1 MNKPVAEQQIV
12 AMKKKLDAAIQ
23 SRGKLE
29 EDFSTQS
36 SLLIQ
41 FINKLSL
48 ISKGVDLELDNRLA
62 QLRTLFSKSAA
73 FAEIEDKIQVINKI
87 LQQYS
92 ITNEQNINRIHEQFN
107 SSGESLQKINGLPAD
122 LRRNL
127 RALLKET
134 DTTKDALI
142 QYVPLLSQLLE
153 LYGKTL
159 ANQSAPPKEGLLQA
173 LNSNAQEPSTP
184 KIDSSL
190 IEKITEALGALNLSK
205 EHTNNLQAIKKKLLN
220 DKSNEEVL
228 EHFLEIF
235 DLIVADFKDEQQ
247 QAKRFLTN
255 LSETL
260 TTVQNAVKET
270 LNVQQKSQK
279 TNDKINHKLQK
290 QLTDMTGTVS
300 KALSLNQV
308 KNDIN
313 DKLQIIA
320 GTLEQKTK
328 FEQQNQQ
335 LLAKQL
341 QEMSDKV
348 AHLEKQSKVFEEK
361 LAAQQQKSMQDALTK
376 LGNRAA
382 FDDYF
387 AKAMVRY
394 HHQPYELAIVVIDID
409 DFKLIN
415 DTYGHSAGDKTLQVI
430 AKTIQKNASKKA
442 FVARYGGEEFVLI
455 YSETNASAL
464 VNELNLINKHVA
476 RLPFKFKNNKVCITL
491 SMGATHIHSE
501 DNIHIAFERADQAMY
516 QAKSQGKN
524 QVIYQE

>member
-12 AMKKKLDAAIQ
+12 ALKKKLDAAIQ
-23 SRGKLE
+23 SRSTLE

-36 SLLIQ
+36 TSLIQ

-62 QLRTLFSKSAA
+62 QLRTLFSKSAP

-107 SSGESLQKINGLPAD
+107 QSGETLQKVNGLPAD
-122 LRRNL
+122 LRRSL
-127 RALLKET
+127 RALLKDTE
-134 DTTKDALI
+134 TTKDALI

-153 LYGKTL
+153 LYGNTL
-159 ANQSAPPKEGLLQA
+159 KQQSAAPKQGLLQA
-173 LNSNAQEPSTP
+173 LNSQDTSPNTP
-184 KIDSSL
+184 KIDSGL
-190 IEKITEALGALNLSK
+190 IEKITEALSALNLSK
-205 EHTNNLQAIKKKLLN
+205 EHTSHLLAIKKKLLN

-235 DLIVADFKDEQQ
+235 DLIVADYKDEQQ

-270 LNVQQKSQK
+270 LNVQQSSQK

-290 QLTDMTGTVS
+290 QLIDMTGTVS
-300 KALSLNQV
+300 KALSLDQV
-308 KNDIN
+308 KTDIN
-313 DKLQIIA
+313 DKLQVIA

-348 AHLEKQSKVFEEK
+348 NYLEKQSKVFEEK
-361 LAAQQQKSMQDALTK
+361 LAAQQRKSMQDALTK
-376 LGNRAA
+376 LANRAA

-430 AKTIQKNASKKA
+430 ANTIQKHTSENA
-442 FVARYGGEEFVLI
+442 FVARYGGEEFVI
-455 YSETNASAL
+455 VYTNTNSSSL

-476 RLPFKFKNNKVCITL
+476 RLPFKFKNNKVSITL
-491 SMGATHIHSE
+491 SMGATHIHTE